1 MRIELNQTIAG
12 FSATQIRQLMRETL
26 GGPISLRRVKQ
37 SLRCPESTARRVLVD
52 LEREGLIQ
60 PVDDHL
66 EPSLKGSALA
76 QATAARPLVRN
87 TAQRLVADLVLRAR
101 LINLDDDW
109 AYRVGMLV
117 VFGSYVDGVERP
129 NDIDVACQLVPRWR
143 GEVQREAEQSRRAVH
158 EGRFRNISLWAAW
171 PKLEIL
177 RFLKSRSRGLSIQ
190 ELDDWILKQERHMII
205 FRDG

>member
-1 MRIELNQTIAG
+1 MLGTTAEGVRCPAVGRETRDEATMRIELNQTIVG

-37 SLRCPESTARRVLVD
+37 SLRCPESIARRVLVD
-52 LEREGLIQ
+52 LEREGLVQ
-60 PVDDHL
+60 TVDDHL
-66 EPSLKGSALA
+66 EPSLKGNALA

-87 TAQRLVADLVLRAR
+87 TAQRLVAEVVLRAR
-101 LINLDDDW
+101 LLNLDDGW

-143 GEVQREAEQSRRAVH
+143 GKVQR
-158 EGRFRNISLWAAW
+158 GRGIQ
-171 PKLEIL
+171 KIL
-177 RFLKSRSRGLSIQ
+177 P
-190 ELDDWILKQERHMII
+190 
-205 FRDG
+205 